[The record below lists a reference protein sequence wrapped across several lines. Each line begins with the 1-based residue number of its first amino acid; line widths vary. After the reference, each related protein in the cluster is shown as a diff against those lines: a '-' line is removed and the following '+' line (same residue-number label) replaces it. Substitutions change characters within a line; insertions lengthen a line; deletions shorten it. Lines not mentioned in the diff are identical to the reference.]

1 MTSRTRL
8 WVLLVSTPVIAFA
21 LIGGYLGQAAA
32 RDETY
37 RNLAIFGDV
46 FDLVVDN
53 YVEDVDVQKAMR
65 GAMRGLTDALDA
77 DAAFLTPD
85 LVRTF
90 ESKEPP
96 PAGELGVDV
105 TRGYYLRIIA
115 VRDGSPAAKGGLR
128 SGDFIRAIDGRATRD
143 MSAYEG
149 ARLLR
154 GPVGSKLNLLIIRS
168 NAPAEPHEM
177 TVVRERVPAGEITT
191 RMANATT
198 GYV

>member
-1 MTSRTRL
+1 MAKGSVNGRSCMTSRTRL
-8 WVLLVSTPVIAFA
+8 WVLVVSTPVIAFA
-21 LIGGYLGQAAA
+21 LIGGYLGQAMT

-90 ESKEPP
+90 ESKEP
-96 PAGELGVDV
+96 A
-105 TRGYYLRIIA
+105 
-115 VRDGSPAAKGGLR
+115 
-128 SGDFIRAIDGRATRD
+128 
-143 MSAYEG
+143 
-149 ARLLR
+149 
-154 GPVGSKLNLLIIRS
+154 
-168 NAPAEPHEM
+168 
-177 TVVRERVPAGEITT
+177 
-191 RMANATT
+191 
-198 GYV
+198 